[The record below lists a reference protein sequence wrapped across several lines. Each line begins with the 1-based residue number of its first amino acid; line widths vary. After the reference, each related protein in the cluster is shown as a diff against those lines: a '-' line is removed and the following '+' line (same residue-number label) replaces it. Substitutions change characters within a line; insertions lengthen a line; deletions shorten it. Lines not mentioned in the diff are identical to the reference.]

1 MHPRARAQRLEV
13 VIGILG
19 FFDVVALVNAVAAL
33 ARGRP
38 LLGPVIVLVGITALL
53 AAAVRLRERMSP

>member
-13 VIGILG
+13 GIGILG
-19 FFDVVALVNAVAAL
+19 FFDLVALVNAAVAL

-38 LLGPVIVLVGITALL
+38 ILGPVVVLIGFTTLL
-53 AAAVRLRERMSP
+53 VVAVRLRERMAP

>member
-19 FFDVVALVNAVAAL
+19 FFDVVALVNAALAL

-38 LLGPVIVLVGITALL
+38 LLGPVIVLVGFTALL
-53 AAAVRLRERMSP
+53 VVAARLRERLTP

>member
-13 VIGILG
+13 LIGILG
-19 FFDVVALVNAVAAL
+19 FFDLVALINAAVAL

-38 LLGPVIVLVGITALL
+38 MLEPMVVLIGFTVLLVV
-53 AAAVRLRERMSP
+53 AVRLRERMTP